1 MDKSFVNNL
10 KMQKNVIYLEYIW
23 VFEKSCVKT
32 NKKRAALLTSGKKLA
47 KLHLQVAAAGGCP
60 FEAAL
65 LL

>member
-1 MDKSFVNNL
+1 
-10 KMQKNVIYLEYIW
+10 MQKNVIYLEYIW

-32 NKKRAALLTSGKKLA
+32 NKKRAALLTSRKKLA
-47 KLHLQVAAAGGCP
+47 KLHLQVAAAAEVCP